1 LFISAEL
8 RNRLDS
14 VVQTI
19 RQVLQYTKEQ
29 KAFTDKQN
37 KELRYAQVELRKL
50 IKYIQDIKS
59 TTDKDERFKDYGNT
73 KQTKLL

>member
-1 LFISAEL
+1 MFISAEL

-29 KAFTDKQN
+29 KAFTEQQN
-37 KELRYAQVELRKL
+37 KELRHAQVELRKL
-50 IKYIQDIKS
+50 VKYIQDVKS
-59 TTDKDERFKDYGNT
+59 ITDKDERFKDYGNT
-73 KQTKLL
+73 KQDKLF

>member
-1 LFISAEL
+1 M
-8 RNRLDS
+8 DS

-29 KAFTDKQN
+29 KAFTEQQN
-37 KELRYAQVELRKL
+37 KELRHAQVELRKL
-50 IKYIQDIKS
+50 VKYIQDVKS

-73 KQTKLL
+73 KQDKLF